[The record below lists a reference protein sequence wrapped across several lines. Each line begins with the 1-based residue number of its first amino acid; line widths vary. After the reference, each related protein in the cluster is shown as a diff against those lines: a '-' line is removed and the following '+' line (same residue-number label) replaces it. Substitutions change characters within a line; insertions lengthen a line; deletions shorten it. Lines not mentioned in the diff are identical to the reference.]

1 MPGQVFFDRPKGM
14 KFLREVRQTVKQS
27 GFRGALKRYGWKL
40 VAAVFCYYLVR
51 DVTLY
56 LVIPYFLTKHL
67 MSP

>member
-1 MPGQVFFDRPKGM
+1 MGH
-14 KFLREVRQTVKQS
+14 LRAIRQTLKES

-56 LVIPYFLTKHL
+56 IVLPALIAKSVLP
-67 MSP
+67 